1 MLELSNTDG
10 QAKFRELLSQ
20 ADVLVTNRRPGW
32 RDRFHITPEEVI
44 KERPG
49 LIDIQ
54 ITWAGET
61 GPWSNRVGF
70 DVTATFALGLD
81 NIEGSDENPAHPSIY
96 VACDYAA
103 GWLATCGI
111 LSALLGRAKEGR
123 SYRVRVSL
131 VRTALWLAELGIFDR
146 DYTINTAGS
155 NDEHLYPDPDGFAV
169 DTPMG
174 RYTGVKEMIEMSKTP
189 GEYKYPLTRL
199 GSWQP
204 SWL

>member
-32 RDRFHITPEEVI
+32 RQRFHITPEEVI

-111 LSALLGRAKEGR
+111 LSALLGRAKEGAATASGFRWYARR
-123 SYRVRVSL
+123 S
-131 VRTALWLAELGIFDR
+131 
-146 DYTINTAGS
+146 
-155 NDEHLYPDPDGFAV
+155 GF
-169 DTPMG
+169 
-174 RYTGVKEMIEMSKTP
+174 
-189 GEYKYPLTRL
+189 
-199 GSWQP
+199 P
-204 SWL
+204 SWASSIATTQ

>member
-1 MLELSNTDG
+1 VI
-10 QAKFRELLSQ
+10 RH
-20 ADVLVTNRRPGW
+20 NRSCQTLAR
-32 RDRFHITPEEVI
+32 R
-44 KERPG
+44 RPG
-49 LIDIQ
+49 LIDTQ

-61 GPWSNRVGF
+61 GPWSDRVGF
-70 DVTATFALGLD
+70 DVTATFATGLD
-81 NIEGSDENPAHPSIY
+81 NIEGSDEKLSHPSIY
-96 VACDYAA
+96 VACHYAA

-111 LSALLGRAKEGR
+111 LSALLRRADEGG

-146 DYTINTAGS
+146 DYAIKTAGS
-155 NDEHLYPDPDGFAV
+155 SDEHRYPDPDGFVV

-174 RYTGVKEMIEMSKTP
+174 RYTGVKEMVEMSRTP
-189 GEYKYPLTRL
+189 GEYRYPLTPL